1 MEYSDFA
8 GLEETKTF
16 ESSTFGSDFR
26 ALCTVLIT
34 GSLHYVQTT
43 DVVWRFFG
51 ESCDVIMSTVDAWSI
66 DFACIAEACFHCVY
80 EPSAMD
86 MIRMGFIFQ
95 SEAYHV
101 FWEVV
106 FGVYCLDEGPK
117 NNKWRDERVIEW

>member
-26 ALCTVLIT
+26 ALCTVLIM

-95 SEAYHV
+95 SKAYHV

-106 FGVYCLDEGPK
+106 FGVYCLDK
-117 NNKWRDERVIEW
+117 V